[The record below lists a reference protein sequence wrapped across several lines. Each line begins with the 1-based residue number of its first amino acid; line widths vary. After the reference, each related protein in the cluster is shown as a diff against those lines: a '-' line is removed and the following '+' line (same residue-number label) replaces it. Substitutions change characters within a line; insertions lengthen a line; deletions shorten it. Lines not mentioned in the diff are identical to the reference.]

1 MAYFNV
7 KMPEVKVKYDWDAIE
22 VGNEEL
28 DHSENFFAYK
38 HYEHERLEDMAL
50 LQEEMAK
57 TELTDI
63 EEQCVIYKI
72 EKHDNTI
79 TGEEEQLED
88 KENINCSLNSSH
100 NEETEREDLVTSPED
115 EATQNHNHDYTDN
128 EQPESH
134 LDKTVQQT
142 HLAPKLN
149 LVCQWSTQKP
159 ATKKCH
165 TTAGSSKGAVSKNM
179 PPPPQAY
186 LVKDLYQKK
195 REEAERRREEE
206 ERKRREFHSR
216 PVPNFNAHHQLMEK
230 RKPAHAFTV
239 AVTPKVLKKSKE
251 AEEKRRQRLEE
262 WKQKNQP
269 PKFESRPPTVLK
281 EKPFVPEKKPLV
293 IQQCPFKL
301 HTEKRLAER
310 KHYDEAKHKA
320 LEEKRKQEEEE
331 RKRREEERIRELR
344 KAATFKARPNPF
356 RH

>member
-1 MAYFNV
+1 MAYYNV
-7 KMPEVKVKYDWDAIE
+7 KMPEVQVKFDWDDID
-22 VGNEEL
+22 VGNDQL
-28 DHSENFFAYK
+28 DHSENFFAIK
-38 HYEHERLEDMAL
+38 HYEHERLEDIGL
-50 LQEEMAK
+50 LEEEMAK

-79 TGEEEQLED
+79 TAEEEEEKEYDKED
-88 KENINCSLNSSH
+88 KENKDSSINSSQ
-100 NEETEREDLVTSPED
+100 NEEEVKSPAD
-115 EATQNHNHDYTDN
+115 VKPQNHTDN
-128 EQPESH
+128 GHQESH

-142 HLAPKLN
+142 NLAPKLN

-165 TTAGSSKGAVSKNM
+165 TQAATSKGAVSKSM

-216 PVPNFNAHHQLMEK
+216 PVPNFNACHQLMQK
-230 RKPAHAFTV
+230 RKPSHAFTV

-251 AEEKRRQRLEE
+251 AEEKRKQRLEE
-262 WKQKNQP
+262 WKQKSQA

-293 IQQCPFKL
+293 IQQCPFNL

>member
-1 MAYFNV
+1 MTSFNI
-7 KMPEVKVKYDWDAIE
+7 KATEIQMNFDWDDID
-22 VGNEEL
+22 VGNNSL
-28 DHSENFFAYK
+28 DHSENFFAIK
-38 HYEHERLEDMAL
+38 HFEHERLENIEL

-57 TELTDI
+57 AELQDI
-63 EEQCVIYKI
+63 DDECVVYKI
-72 EKHDNTI
+72 EKHDNSTMC
-79 TGEEEQLED
+79 ENEQNVDED
-88 KENINCSLNSSH
+88 KENQESSPKSNHNNDSKNSI
-100 NEETEREDLVTSPED
+100 EEPRTSPVDDKLNADKTPKSE
-115 EATQNHNHDYTDN
+115 
-128 EQPESH
+128 PH
-134 LDKTVQQT
+134 LDDT
-142 HLAPKLN
+142 APPTKVPSKMK

-159 ATKKCH
+159 ITTKCSAT
-165 TTAGSSKGAVSKNM
+165 GSSKGAISKNM

-186 LVKDLYQKK
+186 LVKDVYQKK
-195 REEAERRREEE
+195 REEAEKRRLEE

-216 PVPNFNAHHQLMEK
+216 PVPNFSTYHQMLEK
-230 RKPAHAFTV
+230 KKPAHAFTV
-239 AVTPKVLKKSKE
+239 AVTPQVLKKSKE
-251 AEEKRRQRLEE
+251 AEEKRRKRLEE
-262 WKQKNQP
+262 WKQKSQT

-293 IQQCPFKL
+293 IQQCPFNL